1 MHEVSVMAGIVEAVL
16 KHLENYDVE
25 KVEEV
30 HLTIGELTNLGAD
43 QMVFAYEIVTRGTA
57 LEGSQLV
64 IEPEAI
70 AVSCRSCGYQG
81 EVDYVE
87 NEEFHNSIPVLSCP
101 RCQGSVDVVSGKS
114 CTVRSMRVVER

>member
-1 MHEVSVMAGIVEAVL
+1 MAGIVEAVL
-16 KHLENYDVE
+16 KHLEKYDVE
-25 KVEEV
+25 RVDEV

-43 QMVFAYEIVTRGTA
+43 QMVFAYEIITRGTP
-57 LEGSQLV
+57 LDGSQLV

-70 AVSCRSCGYQG
+70 VVRCRSCQYQG
-81 EVDYVE
+81 GVEHVE

-101 RCQGSVDVVSGKS
+101 QCHGSVDVVAGKS